1 MKQGQ
6 FYISSFSVLIIFI
19 CLSLAGVALMPLIP
33 VKLVPSQTLPGMTVS
48 FTMRGQSARVVE
60 SEVTSRLEALL
71 VRVKGVRKISSSSA
85 KGSGKVTL
93 EFDRHT
99 DLQMA
104 RFEVATLIRQVWN
117 ELPEEV
123 SYPQVGVRYSD
134 KDATRPCLTYTLNAL
149 VSPLEIQQYA
159 EEHVKP
165 KLAGVKGVSRVVISG
180 ANPMEWQLFYDSEQ
194 LQALGLTPADLQEA
208 ILDYYRRTTLDAC
221 QVVPEGDPAVFSPEA
236 ISVRTAQGRW
246 ISLASLLRVKHAES
260 APQQY
265 YRINGLNAVYL
276 SVTADESA
284 NQLQVGREV
293 KRLMAE
299 MGTHLPQGYETH
311 ISYDATERIVGEL
324 NTVGERVALT
334 LLILLL
340 FVAVVSRSLRYL
352 WLIVC
357 GLSVNLA
364 TAFIFYYFCGLEI
377 QIYSLAGITVS
388 LSLMVDNLIMMA
400 DHYGRERGRAIFLPM
415 LAATL
420 TSIGALA
427 VVFMLD
433 EKTRLNLLDF
443 AVVIIFNLLLS
454 LFVALFFVP
463 AFMDCCGMGFL
474 GKRRPLRGQRLW
486 CRPIWLNPHRWTVL
500 FNRAYG
506 WLIVRVL
513 RRFRIVIC
521 LVMLLVFG
529 LPVFLMPVR
538 LDDDTL
544 WAGFYNR
551 VFGSDFY
558 KESVRPVTDVILGGT
573 LRLFVQKVY
582 PGSYFSSAD
591 EPVLTVGATLP
602 TGSTLEQMNELVKQ
616 MEAYLSRQTEIR
628 LFETSVGV
636 GRASIRIYFRPEHQ
650 YDGYPYILK
659 GQLVRHALQLGGGSW
674 SVYGLEDIG
683 FNNDVR
689 ERSGSYRVQ
698 MFGYNYDELC
708 YLAEAFRQKLLTHK
722 RIKEVDI
729 NSDFQTWKDDYEDF
743 YLQMDQRR
751 MARLGLT
758 PAGLLSTLSPTF
770 GRNLSCGQIWTGSS
784 YENLSLRALQAE
796 TVDVWGALH
805 RPFSVSGRSFKI
817 SDMGG
822 LVKMQA
828 PWRIVKE
835 GQQYRL
841 CLQYEYIGAAQQ
853 GERVLLEDLAEF
865 REHLPMGYT
874 VDIANRGGRRAAG
887 GQYGLLLFV
896 IGVIFL
902 ITSILF
908 DSFRQPLL
916 ILLVI
921 PPAFVGVFLTFYGF
935 ELNFD
940 NGGYASFI
948 LLCGI
953 TVNASI
959 YLLKEYCELRR
970 RFPTLSWE
978 RVYLKA
984 WNHKII
990 PILLTVVSTVLGF
1003 IPFLT
1008 GGEREGFWFPLAAG
1022 TIGGL
1027 IASLSGIF
1035 LLLPM
1040 FLKKR

>member
-1 MKQGQ
+1 MKQQ
-6 FYISSFSVLIIFI
+6 SFRISSFSILVIFI
-19 CLSLAGVALMPLIP
+19 CLALAGVALLPLIP
-33 VKLVPSQTLPGMTVS
+33 VKLVPSQVLPGMTVS

-71 VRVKGVRKISSSSA
+71 VRVKGVRKVSSTSN

-104 RFEVATLIRQVWN
+104 RFEVSTLIRQVWS

-123 SYPQVGVRYSD
+123 GYPQIGVRYSD
-134 KDATRPCLTYTLNAL
+134 KDANRPCLIYTLNAL
-149 VSPLEIQQYA
+149 VSPLEIQQYT

-165 KLAGVKGVSRVVISG
+165 KLAGVKGVSRVEVSG
-180 ANPMEWQLFYDSEQ
+180 ANPKEWQLFYDSEQ

-208 ILDYYRRTTLDAC
+208 IRDYYRRTTVDAC
-221 QVVPEGDPAVFSPEA
+221 SIVSEGDPTTFTPEA
-236 ISVRTAQGRW
+236 IHVRTAQGRW

-260 APQQY
+260 IPQQY
-265 YRINGLNAVYL
+265 YRINGLNAIYL

-293 KRLMAE
+293 KQLMAE
-299 MGTHLPQGYETH
+299 MGAHLPQGYEIH
-311 ISYDATERIVGEL
+311 VSYDATERIVGEL
-324 NTVGERVALT
+324 TTVGERVTLT

-352 WLIVC
+352 WLIVS

-364 TAFIFYYFCGLEI
+364 TAFILYYFCGLEI

-388 LSLMVDNLIMMA
+388 LSLMIDNLIMMA
-400 DHYGRERGRAIFLPM
+400 DHYGRERNRAIFLPM

-420 TSIGALA
+420 TSIAALA
-427 VVFMLD
+427 IVFLLD

-463 AFMDCCGMGFL
+463 AFMDCNGRMLPGVRHA
-474 GKRRPLRGQRLW
+474 GRRLRWAR
-486 CRPIWLNPHRWTVL
+486 CPVRLNPRRWAVL
-500 FNRAYG
+500 FNRVYG
-506 WLIVRVL
+506 WLIVHVL
-513 RRFRIVIC
+513 RRFRIAIC
-521 LVMLLVFG
+521 LLLLLVFG
-529 LPVFLMPVR
+529 LPVFMMPAK
-538 LDDDTL
+538 LESDTS
-544 WAGFYNR
+544 WGRFYNQ
-551 VFGSDFY
+551 VFGSELY
-558 KESVRPVTDVILGGT
+558 KESIKPVTDVILGGT
-573 LRLFVQKVY
+573 LRLFVEKVY
-582 PGSYFSSAD
+582 LGSYFSSTD

-602 TGSTLEQMNELVKQ
+602 TGSTLEQMNELIKQ
-616 MEAYLSRQTEIR
+616 MESYLSRQTEIR
-628 LFETSVGV
+628 LFETSVST
-636 GRASIRIYFRPEHQ
+636 GRATIRIFFRPEHQ
-650 YDGYPYILK
+650 YDGYPYDLK
-659 GQLVRHALQLGGGSW
+659 NRLITHALQLGGGSW
-674 SVYGLEDIG
+674 SVHGLEDQG

-689 ERSGSYRVQ
+689 ERSGSYRVK
-698 MFGYNYDELC
+698 MYGYNYDELC
-708 YLAEAFRQKLLTHK
+708 YWAEAFRQKLLTHK

-729 NSDFQTWKDDYEDF
+729 NSDFQWWKDDYEDF
-743 YLQMDQRR
+743 YLRVDQQR
-751 MARLGLT
+751 MAQIGLA
-758 PAGLLSTLSPTF
+758 PSSLLSTLSPTF
-770 GRNLSCGQIWTGSS
+770 GRNISCGQIWTGSS
-784 YENLSLRALQAE
+784 YENLVLRASQAE

-805 RPFSVSGRSFKI
+805 RPYSVHGRSFKI
-817 SDMGG
+817 SDMGA
-822 LVKMQA
+822 LTKMQA
-828 PWRIVKE
+828 PRRIVKE

-841 CLQYEYIGAAQQ
+841 CIQYEYIGAAQQ
-853 GERVLLEDLAEF
+853 GERVLNDDLAEF
-865 REHLPMGYT
+865 RELLPMGYSI
-874 VDIANRGGRRAAG
+874 DIDHRGDRRASGSA
-887 GQYGLLLFV
+887 YSLLWFV

-908 DSFRQPLL
+908 NSFRQPLL

-940 NGGYASFI
+940 NGGYASFV

-970 RFPTLSWE
+970 RFPALSWV

-1008 GGEREGFWFPLAAG
+1008 GGEHEGFWFPLAAG